1 MTKRGLIEEMT
12 ARYPGYT
19 KREVETMVD
28 TVFQILTAALM
39 DGARIELRG
48 FGSFQTTYRPAREAR
63 NPRTGACVSVPA
75 KRVPVFKVSKVL
87 HARINGQERLSER
100 HRETAGAPEHGISQP
115 AHKTK

>member
-28 TVFQILTAALM
+28 MVFQTLTAALM

-48 FGSFQTTYRPAREAR
+48 FGSFQTTYRPARNCR
-63 NPRTGACVSVPA
+63 CR
-75 KRVPVFKVSKVL
+75 
-87 HARINGQERLSER
+87 GQYE
-100 HRETAGAPEHGISQP
+100 
-115 AHKTK
+115 